1 MSTKHPQPTDLR
13 ATRRAFPSTAAFRT
27 TLLVLVMVFLI
38 VGAFF
43 VHELLG
49 RSKEVVAR
57 LLTANVE
64 TIASTLERV
73 AERERLVAGTIARLA
88 DVRDALVASRGA
100 PPGNARARAALRA
113 LHARLDPIVEI
124 NRYAGFVLVDA
135 RARVL
140 AGADPGG
147 AIARAVRAHPD
158 LLARVVRGDTVVSPP
173 PATRAGRGAAARA
186 GQDSVAVMFVAAAVR
201 GARGEPLGAL
211 AFGIRPEL
219 RVDRIVEPYRSGDIA
234 DAYAFDRNGIVVGG
248 TRAPS
253 KRAPPRAVADA
264 AAGRSGVDVE
274 GYLDDDGVEVV
285 GAWRWVAPMG
295 IGIVYEVERAE
306 ALQLYLLLRRIYWL
320 VAVGLVL
327 GNIVA
332 FLGRQRALRLRS
344 LRKSAEA
351 DLIVAKEQA
360 EAAARAKSEFLA
372 MMSHEI
378 RTPMNGVLGMTSLL
392 ADTELTAEQR
402 QYVDATK
409 RSAQLLMDVIN
420 DILDFSKV
428 EAGKMGIE
436 PVPFDLQ
443 LAVAEVAEMLAP
455 RPSQKMVEIV
465 VHYPPGTPRRVIGD
479 LGRIRQILVNLV
491 GNAIKFTDAG
501 HVVISVEA
509 VRADGVST
517 YRFEVRDTGI
527 GIPEE
532 KIGGLFE
539 PFTQAD
545 ASTTR
550 RFGGTGLGLSISKK
564 LVELMGGRM
573 GVRSRLGAGSTFW
586 FELPLPEDPSP
597 VPPVPVHVTLKG
609 VRALVVDDVEV
620 NVQLF
625 REWLTSWAMRVE
637 TAASGGEALERLRA
651 AAREG
656 DPVRVAVVDYL
667 MPEMDGEM
675 LARTIRAEPA
685 LAQMSLVLVTS
696 SGQRGDAARSHAAGF
711 NAYLTKPC
719 RSETLFAGLEV
730 MLAGEPGWREH
741 EPLLTRYALA
751 ERLQG
756 HAVERRSSTDAMHA
770 VHTRALVAEDNPVNQ
785 MVAVK
790 MLQQFGCT
798 VDVAGDGQEAAE
810 MAAKFPYDVIFM
822 DVQMPVVDGLEA
834 TRRIRARET
843 GARARIIA
851 MTANAMRGD
860 RERCLEVGMDDY
872 VSKPVTPDVLR
883 KALEGLVPGG
893 RRSPGSP

>member
-73 AERERLVAGTIARLA
+73 AERERLRAGTIARLA

-147 AIARAVRAHPD
+147 ARPGAR
-158 LLARVVRGDTVVSPP
+158 GG
-173 PATRAGRGAAARA
+173 GRGGAPRA

-295 IGIVYEVERAE
+295 IGVVYEVERAE

-392 ADTELTAEQR
+392 ADTRLNPRSEEHTSELQ
-402 QYVDATK
+402 
-409 RSAQLLMDVIN
+409 
-420 DILDFSKV
+420 
-428 EAGKMGIE
+428 
-436 PVPFDLQ
+436 
-443 LAVAEVAEMLAP
+443 
-455 RPSQKMVEIV
+455 
-465 VHYPPGTPRRVIGD
+465 
-479 LGRIRQILVNLV
+479 
-491 GNAIKFTDAG
+491 
-501 HVVISVEA
+501 
-509 VRADGVST
+509 
-517 YRFEVRDTGI
+517 
-527 GIPEE
+527 
-532 KIGGLFE
+532 
-539 PFTQAD
+539 
-545 ASTTR
+545 
-550 RFGGTGLGLSISKK
+550 
-564 LVELMGGRM
+564 
-573 GVRSRLGAGSTFW
+573 SRLH
-586 FELPLPEDPSP
+586 L
-597 VPPVPVHVTLKG
+597 
-609 VRALVVDDVEV
+609 
-620 NVQLF
+620 
-625 REWLTSWAMRVE
+625 
-637 TAASGGEALERLRA
+637 
-651 AAREG
+651 
-656 DPVRVAVVDYL
+656 
-667 MPEMDGEM
+667 
-675 LARTIRAEPA
+675 
-685 LAQMSLVLVTS
+685 
-696 SGQRGDAARSHAAGF
+696 
-711 NAYLTKPC
+711 
-719 RSETLFAGLEV
+719 
-730 MLAGEPGWREH
+730 
-741 EPLLTRYALA
+741 
-751 ERLQG
+751 
-756 HAVERRSSTDAMHA
+756 
-770 VHTRALVAEDNPVNQ
+770 
-785 MVAVK
+785 
-790 MLQQFGCT
+790 
-798 VDVAGDGQEAAE
+798 
-810 MAAKFPYDVIFM
+810 
-822 DVQMPVVDGLEA
+822 
-834 TRRIRARET
+834 
-843 GARARIIA
+843 
-851 MTANAMRGD
+851 
-860 RERCLEVGMDDY
+860 
-872 VSKPVTPDVLR
+872 
-883 KALEGLVPGG
+883 
-893 RRSPGSP
+893 